1 MSLRV
6 IAVKQYWKTQSHLE
20 LLVLVHLTGTRFMGF
35 SLLSIV
41 HIVAIKEKKN
51 WKRSQDLHSDA
62 IVFKKQG
69 E

>member
-1 MSLRV
+1 
-6 IAVKQYWKTQSHLE
+6 
-20 LLVLVHLTGTRFMGF
+20 MGF

-41 HIVAIKEKKN
+41 HNVEIKEKKN
-51 WKRSQDLHSDA
+51 WKPSQDLHSDV

>member
-1 MSLRV
+1 
-6 IAVKQYWKTQSHLE
+6 
-20 LLVLVHLTGTRFMGF
+20 MGF

-41 HIVAIKEKKN
+41 HVVAIKEKKN
-51 WKRSQDLHSDA
+51 RKCSQDLHSDF